1 MDTNLITYMKNQL
14 VSVPVDFQ
22 RYMYERINW
31 DDRLFGLVGPR
42 GVGKTILFLQYIK
55 QNFDRERI
63 LYISADNTYFAAHSL
78 VDTADEFSR
87 EGGQHLFIDEIHK
100 YPSWSREL
108 KQIYDTHP
116 DLKIAFTGSSILDIN
131 KGEADLSRRAPMYYM
146 QGLSFRE
153 YLAMFHK
160 ITVPKYELE
169 DILANRAEIA
179 AERHPLP
186 LFRDYLQRGYY
197 PFATDCRFDVELN
210 QVINFTMEVDIPQF
224 AKMNVATGQKLKK
237 LLAIVAES
245 SPFKPVMDKIS
256 KMINVSRND
265 VGDYFYYMER
275 AGMIG
280 QLRDAAGGIIGLGK
294 VEKIYLD
301 NTNLAYVLG
310 GNATNIGNV
319 RETFFFNQMRVNHKV
334 MASEVADFKIDKI
347 TFEVGGKSKGLR
359 QIANVNDGFVVKDD
373 IEYGSGNIVPLWAF
387 GLNY

>member
-1 MDTNLITYMKNQL
+1 MAG
-14 VSVPVDFQ
+14 VPVDFQ

-160 ITVPKYELE
+160 ITVPKYGLE
-169 DILANRAEIA
+169 DILANCAEIA

-197 PFATDCRFDVELN
+197 PFATDSRFDVELN

-334 MASEVADFKIDKI
+334 MVSEVADFKIDKI

-359 QIANVNDGFVVKDD
+359 QIANVNDGFVIKDD

>member
-1 MDTNLITYMKNQL
+1 MAN
-14 VSVPVDFQ
+14 VPVDFQ

-31 DDRLFGLVGPR
+31 NDRLFGLVGPR

-100 YPSWSREL
+100 YPNWSREL

-197 PFATDCRFDVELN
+197 PFATDSRFDVELN

-245 SPFKPVMDKIS
+245 SPFKPVLDKIS

-265 VGDYFYYMER
+265 VGNYFYYMER

-280 QLRDAAGGIIGLGK
+280 QLRDATGGIIGLGK

-310 GNATNIGNV
+310 GNATYIGNV
-319 RETFFFNQMRVNHKV
+319 RETIFFNQMRVNHKV
-334 MASEVADFKIDKI
+334 TASEVADFKIDNI

-359 QIANVNDGFVVKDD
+359 QIASVNDGFVVKDD
-373 IEYGSGNIVPLWAF
+373 IEYGSGNVVPLWAF